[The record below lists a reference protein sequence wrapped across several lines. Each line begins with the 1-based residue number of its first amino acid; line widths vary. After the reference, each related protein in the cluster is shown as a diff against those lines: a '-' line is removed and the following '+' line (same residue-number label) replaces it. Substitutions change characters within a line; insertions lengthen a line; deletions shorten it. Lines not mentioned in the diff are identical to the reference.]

1 MREAIG
7 SLESSRLW
15 VLRNSTEEL
24 IRWNSR
30 FGTNSLN
37 NGSDQSKLAVNV
49 ADGGCK
55 RGDLVFRCSG
65 NVIEMHKEAG
75 EFKHA

>member
-24 IRWNSR
+24 IRWDSR

>member
-1 MREAIG
+1 MHEITA
-7 SLESSRLW
+7 SLENCPLCRW
-15 VLRNSTEEL
+15 RTSTEEL
-24 IRWNSR
+24 IGWDSR